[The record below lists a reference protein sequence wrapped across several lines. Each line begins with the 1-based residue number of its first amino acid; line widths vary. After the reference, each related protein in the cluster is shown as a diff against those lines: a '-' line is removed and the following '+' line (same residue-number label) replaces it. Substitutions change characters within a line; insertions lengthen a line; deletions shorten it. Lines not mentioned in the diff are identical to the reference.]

1 MIANNEKKNDGK
13 TEHVGPECPH
23 CGEDDVDKLVW
34 QDDVTVKCETCGTR
48 RHLEDFLAFNLIGMG
63 PDDTI
68 VSSNPFVST
77 RDGS

>member
-34 QDDVTVKCETCGTR
+34 QDDVTVKCETCGT
-48 RHLEDFLAFNLIGMG
+48 LFQ
-63 PDDTI
+63 P
-68 VSSNPFVST
+68 
-77 RDGS
+77 